1 MSKILMSDISK
12 ERTLPLLAGRRL
24 AFRLAAGTAA
34 ALIATP
40 AFADAASDLVSA
52 TVAEGFGIM
61 KSPNSPQRQAAIKQ
75 ILMSRFD
82 LPFMAQTALGKYWE
96 GATAEQRQRF
106 VKATEDSEAKTYN
119 ERFGQYSGLELKV
132 VKTTNRP
139 NGVEVV
145 DTRIIQQNGSQPLK
159 LEWEVR
165 NTNQGLRITD
175 VKVEGVS
182 MVVTRR
188 SDFNSYIQQN
198 GGKVDALI
206 DALEAKAKGP

>member
-1 MSKILMSDISK
+1 M

-34 ALIATP
+34 ALLAAP
-40 AFADAASDLVSA
+40 ALAADPSADLVAA
-52 TVAEGFGIM
+52 TVAEGFAIM

-75 ILMSRFD
+75 ILMTRFD
-82 LPFMAQTALGKYWE
+82 LPFMAQTALGKYWD
-96 GATAEQRQRF
+96 GATPEQKQRF

-132 VKTTNRP
+132 VKTIDRP
-139 NGVEVV
+139 NGVEMV

-165 NTNQGLRITD
+165 NTSQGLRITD

-182 MVVTRR
+182 MVVTR
-188 SDFNSYIQQN
+188 
-198 GGKVDALI
+198 
-206 DALEAKAKGP
+206 